1 VKSGNRAAFLVAIQP
16 GSLSQRPGG
25 VNTRLA
31 VRQIAKISRP
41 EHDAGALSGNPIL
54 PSKTIEEPARQ
65 VPLYGE
71 YDVAVLGGGPAGIAA
86 AVAAARAGR
95 RTLLIERYGFLGG
108 MGTAAGVTNFCGLHA
123 NVHGEMHR
131 VVQGIASELLDRID
145 RLGGLN
151 APHLILGKILAQ
163 AYDTAAYKIAADD
176 LLATHKVDILFH
188 ALGAGVVMHDI
199 RSINALM
206 VETKAGRQAVRAGIF
221 IDCSGDGDLA
231 AWAGA
236 PFEIGDDQGHMLYP
250 SMMFRL
256 NGIDPEKAGDAW
268 RTIPALMEKAEAA
281 GTHKFPR
288 KAAIVR
294 PQRSQI
300 EWRVNFTQVAREDGA
315 AVSGLDPDEMTRG
328 EIEGRRQAVKAFE
341 FLRTVPG
348 FEKSYIVDLPPQLGI
363 RETRRVVGGY
373 MLSGEDVLGCAS
385 FEDSIGVN
393 GWPMESHVAGD
404 VIFKF
409 PPIPESRGY
418 NELPYRMLVPEG
430 IDNLLM
436 AGRCAS
442 MTHDGQSAA
451 RVSGACF
458 AMGEAAGAAADL
470 ALSGNT
476 IPRDIAVEKLQQ
488 ALQQQ
493 GAFIGRGQKVPEGL

>member
-1 VKSGNRAAFLVAIQP
+1 MIIRSP
-16 GSLSQRPGG
+16 
-25 VNTRLA
+25 
-31 VRQIAKISRP
+31 
-41 EHDAGALSGNPIL
+41 SGNPNL

-71 YDVAVLGGGPAGIAA
+71 YEVVVLGGGPAGIAA

-131 VVQGIASELLDRID
+131 VVRGVASDLLDRID

-151 APHLILGKILAQ
+151 APHLVLGKILAQ

-176 LLATHKVDILFH
+176 LLLGHKVDILFH
-188 ALGAGVVMHDI
+188 ALGAGVVMHDA
-199 RSINALM
+199 RRINALM
-206 VETKAGRQAVRAGIF
+206 VETKAGRQAVLSDIF

-236 PFEIGDDQGHMLYP
+236 HFEVGDNAGSMLYP

-281 GTHKFPR
+281 GTHHFPR

-300 EWRVNFTQVAREDGA
+300 EWRVNFTQLAREDGTA
-315 AVSGLDPDEMTRG
+315 INGLEPDDLTRG
-328 EIEGRRQAVKAFE
+328 EIDGRRQAVNAFN
-341 FLRTVPG
+341 FLRKVPG

-363 RETRRVVGGY
+363 RETRRVIGGY

-385 FEDSIGVN
+385 FDDTIGVN

-404 VIFKF
+404 VVFTF
-409 PPIPESRGY
+409 PPIPESRGF
-418 NELPYRMLVPEG
+418 NELPYRMLTPEG
-430 IDNLLM
+430 IDNLLV

-458 AMGEAAGAAADL
+458 VMGEAAGTAAAL
-470 ALSGNT
+470 ALGGNT
-476 IPRDIAVEKLQQ
+476 IPRDIAVDKLQNQ
-488 ALQQQ
+488 LKQQ
-493 GAFIGRGQKVPEGL
+493 GAFLGQDQTIPKGL

>member
-1 VKSGNRAAFLVAIQP
+1 MDDEK
-16 GSLSQRPGG
+16 
-25 VNTRLA
+25 
-31 VRQIAKISRP
+31 
-41 EHDAGALSGNPIL
+41 
-54 PSKTIEEPARQ
+54 
-65 VPLYGE
+65 
-71 YDVAVLGGGPAGIAA
+71 
-86 AVAAARAGR
+86 
-95 RTLLIERYGFLGG
+95 
-108 MGTAAGVTNFCGLHA
+108 
-123 NVHGEMHR
+123 
-131 VVQGIASELLDRID
+131 RI
-145 RLGGLN
+145 
-151 APHLILGKILAQ
+151 H
-163 AYDTAAYKIAADD
+163 
-176 LLATHKVDILFH
+176 
-188 ALGAGVVMHDI
+188 
-199 RSINALM
+199 ALM
-206 VETKAGRQAVRAGIF
+206 VETKAGRQAVRADIF

-236 PFEIGDDQGHMLYP
+236 PFEVGDNAGSMLYP

-268 RTIPALMEKAEAA
+268 RTIPELMEKAEAA
-281 GTHKFPR
+281 GTHRFPR
-288 KAAIVR
+288 KTAIVR
-294 PQRSQI
+294 PQRSGI
-300 EWRVNFTQVAREDGA
+300 EWRVNFTQLACEDGT
-315 AVSGLDPDEMTRG
+315 AVSGIDPDQMTRG
-328 EIEGRRQAVKAFE
+328 EIEGRRQALQAFE

-363 RETRRVVGGY
+363 RETRRVIGGY

-393 GWPMESHVAGD
+393 GWPMEQHVAGD
-404 VIFKF
+404 VTFTF
-409 PPIPESRGY
+409 PPIPESRGF

-458 AMGEAAGAAADL
+458 AMGEAAGAAAAL

-488 ALQQQ
+488 TLKQQ
-493 GAFIGRGQKVPEGL
+493 GTFIGRDQSVPDGL

>member
-1 VKSGNRAAFLVAIQP
+1 MI
-16 GSLSQRPGG
+16 
-25 VNTRLA
+25 
-31 VRQIAKISRP
+31 
-41 EHDAGALSGNPIL
+41 AGASSGNPNL
-54 PSKTIEEPARQ
+54 SSKSIEEPARQ
-65 VPLYGE
+65 VPIYGE

-123 NVHGEMHR
+123 NIHGEMHR

-145 RLGGLN
+145 RLDGLN
-151 APHLILGKILAQ
+151 KPHLILGKIFAQ

-176 LLATHKVDILFH
+176 LLDAHKVDILFH
-188 ALGAGVVMHDI
+188 ALGAGVVMHDE

-236 PFEIGDDQGHMLYP
+236 PFKVGDDDGHMLYP

-256 NGIDPEKAGDAW
+256 NGIDPEKAGEAW

-300 EWRVNFTQVAREDGA
+300 EWRVNFTQLAREDGT

-328 EIEGRRQAVKAFE
+328 EIEGRRQAVNAFE

-418 NELPYRMLVPEG
+418 NELPYRMLVPQG

-493 GAFIGRGQKVPEGL
+493 GAFIGRGQRVPEGL

>member
-1 VKSGNRAAFLVAIQP
+1 MIPADFP
-16 GSLSQRPGG
+16 
-25 VNTRLA
+25 
-31 VRQIAKISRP
+31 
-41 EHDAGALSGNPIL
+41 GNPNL

-71 YDVAVLGGGPAGIAA
+71 YEVAVLGGGPAGIAA

-131 VVQGIASELLDRID
+131 VVQGIASELLSRID
-145 RLGGLN
+145 RLDGLN
-151 APHLILGKILAQ
+151 TPHLILGKILAQ
-163 AYDTAAYKIAADD
+163 AYDTAAYKISADD
-176 LLATHKVDILFH
+176 LLAAHKVDVLLH
-188 ALGAGVVMHDI
+188 ALGAGVVMHDET
-199 RSINALM
+199 RVNALM
-206 VETKAGRQAVRAGIF
+206 VETKAGRRAVRAGIF

-236 PFEIGDDQGHMLYP
+236 RYEVGDNAGSMLYP

-256 NGIDPEKAGDAW
+256 NGIDPEKAGEAW
-268 RTIPALMEKAEAA
+268 RTIPALMEQAEAK
-281 GTHKFPR
+281 GTHRFPR

-294 PQRSQI
+294 PQRSTI
-300 EWRVNFTQVAREDGA
+300 EWRVNFTQLAREDGTA
-315 AVSGLDPDEMTRG
+315 INGLEPDDLTRG
-328 EIEGRRQAVKAFE
+328 EIEGRRQALQAFE

-385 FEDSIGVN
+385 FADSIGVN

-409 PPIPESRGY
+409 PPIPESRGF
-418 NELPYRMLVPEG
+418 NELPYRMLVPVG
-430 IDNLLM
+430 IDNLLV

-442 MTHDGQSAA
+442 MTHEGQSAA
-451 RVSGACF
+451 RVSGGCF
-458 AMGEAAGAAADL
+458 VMGEAAGTAAAL
-470 ALSGNT
+470 ALDGNAL
-476 IPRDIAVEKLQQ
+476 PRDIEVGKLQNR
-488 ALQQQ
+488 LQQQ
-493 GAFIGRGQKVPEGL
+493 GAFIGRDQAAPEGL

>member
-1 VKSGNRAAFLVAIQP
+1 
-16 GSLSQRPGG
+16 
-25 VNTRLA
+25 
-31 VRQIAKISRP
+31 
-41 EHDAGALSGNPIL
+41 L
-54 PSKTIEEPARQ
+54 PSKSIEEPARQ
-65 VPLYGE
+65 IPLYGE
-71 YDVAVLGGGPAGIAA
+71 YEVVVLGGGPAGIAA

-123 NVHGEMHR
+123 NVFGEMHR
-131 VVQGIASELLDRID
+131 VVQGVASELLDRID

-151 APHLILGKILAQ
+151 APHLILGKIFAQ

-176 LLATHKVDILFH
+176 LLAAHKVDILFH
-188 ALGAGVVMHDI
+188 ALGAGVVMHDET
-199 RSINALM
+199 RINALM
-206 VETKAGRQAVRAGIF
+206 IETKAGRQAVRSEIF

-236 PFEIGDDQGHMLYP
+236 RFEVGDNAGSMLYP

-268 RTIPALMEKAEAA
+268 RTIPALMEAA
-281 GTHKFPR
+281 
-288 KAAIVR
+288 
-294 PQRSQI
+294 
-300 EWRVNFTQVAREDGA
+300 DG
-315 AVSGLDPDEMTRG
+315 LEPDDLTRG
-328 EIEGRRQAVKAFE
+328 EIDGRRQAVAAFN

-363 RETRRVVGGY
+363 RETRRVIGGY
-373 MLSGEDVLGCAS
+373 MLSGDDVLGCAA
-385 FEDSIGVN
+385 FDDSIGVN

-409 PPIPESRGY
+409 PPIPGSRGF
-418 NELPYRMLVPEG
+418 NELPYRMLTPDC
-430 IDNLLM
+430 IDNLLV

-458 AMGEAAGAAADL
+458 AMGEAAGTAAAL
-470 ALSGNT
+470 ALGGNT

-493 GAFIGRGQKVPEGL
+493 GAFIGREQAVPEGL